1 MQCTRRGYRIEKMTE
16 ISTYKGDT
24 LGIDLQVNNEDG
36 TGFDL
41 TGSTVYFTAK
51 KEINDTDADAVIAYE
66 TTTDFSS
73 TTTGLVEITIPA
85 TTMDALDGCYVYD
98 IQVKFSD
105 NTIFTPLTGVL
116 VVKDDV
122 TRGTA

>member
-1 MQCTRRGYRIEKMTE
+1 MTE

-41 TGSTVYFTAK
+41 DGSTVYFTAK
-51 KEINDTDADAVIAYE
+51 KEINDTDADAVISYE
-66 TTTDFSS
+66 TTTEFSS
-73 TTTGLVEITIPA
+73 TTTGLVAITIPA
-85 TTMDALDGCYVYD
+85 TTMDDLDGCYVYD

-105 NTIFTPLTGVL
+105 GTVFTPLTGVL